1 MIQTV
6 SAKVSSE
13 EQPVKKEESTMS
25 EQRRKVFGVC
35 MHIAVVTVAMCI
47 GAFCH
52 VLWQKMGLPQD
63 HPGSGDGN
71 ILEKDSSNSFAR
83 VSIPWGCAEFD
94 YPDID
99 GCEQQQADEEFLEAL
114 LTACGFE
121 YQPSYEMHECR
132 CYIVEG
138 LESWILIQCGIV
150 RCKGWAGGVILEDRS
165 QIAKETVDRLNA
177 VAPPNVRLCIDGDL
191 LWCESALP
199 VEVLRRMVS
208 LDEQREALRLLSKV
222 PNDAIKGYTPELA
235 KFLSRGE

>member
-1 MIQTV
+1 MV
-6 SAKVSSE
+6 SANMFV
-13 EQPVKKEESTMS
+13 M
-25 EQRRKVFGVC
+25 
-35 MHIAVVTVAMCI
+35 MAAMCI
-47 GAFCH
+47 GAACH
-52 VLWQKMGLPQD
+52 AVWQRKDLSISRSEAD
-63 HPGSGDGN
+63 DGTAVKQN
-71 ILEKDSSNSFAR
+71 CSNNFVR

-99 GCEQQQADEEFLEAL
+99 GCKQQQADEEFLEAL

-121 YQPSYEMHECR
+121 YQPSYEMRECR

-150 RCKGWAGGVILEDRS
+150 RCKGWAGGVILEDLA

-222 PNDAIKGYTPELA
+222 PNDAIKGYMPGLA
-235 KFLSRGE
+235 KFLLRGE

>member
-1 MIQTV
+1 MSGNKKLV
-6 SAKVSSE
+6 
-13 EQPVKKEESTMS
+13 PVACV
-25 EQRRKVFGVC
+25 R
-35 MHIAVVTVAMCI
+35 IVVLMAAMCI
-47 GAFCH
+47 GVFCH

-63 HPGSGDGN
+63 HTGADDGN
-71 ILEKDSSNSFAR
+71 IREQDSSNSFVR
-83 VSIPWGCAEFD
+83 VSIPWGRAEFD

-99 GCEQQQADEEFLEAL
+99 GSDQQQVDEEFLESL

-121 YQPSYEMHECR
+121 YQPSYAMRECR

-138 LESWILIQCGIV
+138 LGSWILIQCGIV
-150 RCKGWAGGVILEDRS
+150 RCKGWAGGVILEGRS

>member
-1 MIQTV
+1 
-6 SAKVSSE
+6 
-13 EQPVKKEESTMS
+13 MS
-25 EQRRKVFGVC
+25 EQEGKTVGVC
-35 MHIAVVTVAMCI
+35 MHIAVVMVAMCF

-52 VLWQKMGLPQD
+52 VLWQKMGLSHD
-63 HPGSGDGN
+63 HPDVGDGN
-71 ILEKDSSNSFAR
+71 IREQESSNSSAR
-83 VSIPWGCAEFD
+83 VSIPWGRAEFD

-99 GCEQQQADEEFLEAL
+99 GCEQQQADEEFLESL

-121 YQPSYEMHECR
+121 YQPSYEMRECR
-132 CYIVEG
+132 CYIVDG

-165 QIAKETVDRLNA
+165 QIAIETVERLNA

-199 VEVLRRMVS
+199 IEVLRRMVS
-208 LDEQREALRLLSKV
+208 VDEQREALRLLSKV
-222 PNDAIKGYTPELA
+222 PNDAIKGYMPELN